1 LNPPVEALVEQ
12 GNLEGFAYLKAYE
25 ERAWSRT
32 QLVEVSKKSV
42 TDEVEA
48 DGRATFSSQEYED
61 RAWESNVVAKLKEN
75 PHPSQG
81 TEGSSQYEDEEL
93 ISLMQNVQ
101 V

>member
-1 LNPPVEALVEQ
+1 MDP

-25 ERAWSRT
+25 ERAWSRE
-32 QLVEVSKKSV
+32 QHVEASKKSR
-42 TDEVEA
+42 TYEVEA
-48 DGRATFSSQEYED
+48 NGRATFSSQEYED
-61 RAWESNVVAKLKEN
+61 KGWEASVVAKLKRN

-93 ISLMQNVQ
+93 LFLMQTVQ